1 MFWGCFNGTQK
12 GPGVFWEKDWG
23 SITSETY
30 CQHVIPLIDG
40 WIRLR
45 TRKEPSQPLLF
56 IQDNARAHYAAATQ
70 QELEERQIQVIT

>member
-1 MFWGCFNGTQK
+1 MIDSANKTILPLCLPAEW
-12 GPGVFWEKDWG
+12 
-23 SITSETY
+23 
-30 CQHVIPLIDG
+30 IPLIDG

-70 QELEERQIQVIT
+70 QELEERGIQVIT